1 MSEAGSSQLTGE
13 STPSAFDRR
22 GFVLALLALVLAAG
36 ALLSES
42 LFSAKVLSQ
51 ADALEQFAPWSDDG
65 VLEGAPANPV
75 LLDQAI
81 VMQPWMHFGAER
93 IQAGQAPWWNPDNYA
108 GQPMVGTYQTAYFWP
123 LNWVYFAAPGWWFLE
138 WSALLRLVAAGLF
151 TYLFLRALHLGRAP
165 ATLGA
170 VTFALCGFQVAWL
183 GHMHTHVSLFLPA
196 LLWGVERVAQRASLR
211 NTALLSLL
219 VAGALLAGHL
229 QTALHVAMAVG
240 GWSVFR
246 MTTTVAGTRL
256 SRASLGHL
264 ALGAV
269 LGVLVAMPQLLPFFE
284 YLGDSRGAVVLEEL
298 QTVDRIAPS
307 DAGIL
312 MLDPG
317 HHGSPA
323 AAQGFGP
330 YDGPTGQNVNFNELI
345 GGYVGRL
352 ALLLALAGVWFGR
365 RKREVWFLAG
375 AALLAAAI
383 AWQVPGVYDAVAAV
397 PKLKSTKLMRFAVVL
412 AFALACLAAF
422 GLEGLAARL
431 ARRPGPSSTATST
444 GMSLAVI
451 LLVAVELVAF
461 GRGYNPTLDP
471 AELAPA
477 TAVTDLLQ
485 ERVASEPPFR
495 VLSVD
500 NTALMPSSNLLYGI
514 PMLAGYDSM
523 ELATTADLVQQLSTD
538 ERGAYFIKEIR
549 SFDRTEALPLARL
562 LGVRYLLSPVDLPP
576 PYELILDG
584 PTKVYEDQGAAPRF
598 LAATSARYLR
608 EPAAR
613 LAFLGS
619 AEFDPGVAVLEGLPR
634 MDDADPLSA
643 ETRATLEAGK
653 SVSVAPL
660 DGQLESYGDTEI
672 TLRVSAG
679 PSALDPAYDTALGDT
694 RPDLQG
700 TLPALAILTD
710 AWDAGWIAE
719 LDGEPVEVLRV
730 DHGLRGVWVP
740 PGDHELVFRYEP
752 RALSTGLLLGLLGLA
767 GTLALLLLRPRR

>member
-1 MSEAGSSQLTGE
+1 MSEAGSSQLTGA
-13 STPSAFDRR
+13 SAPELPEPFDRR
-22 GFVLALLALVLAAG
+22 GFLLALLALVLAAG
-36 ALLSES
+36 VLLSDS
-42 LFSAKVLSQ
+42 LLSSRVLSQ

-65 VLEGAPANPV
+65 AEEGVPSNPV

-93 IQAGQAPWWNPDNYA
+93 IQAGQAPWWNPDNYM

-151 TYLFLRALHLGRAP
+151 TYLFLRALRLSAGP
-165 ATLGA
+165 AILGA

-196 LLWGVERVAQRASLR
+196 LLWGVERVARRASGR
-211 NTALLSLL
+211 DAALLALM

-229 QTALHVAMAVG
+229 QTALHVALAVG
-240 GWSVFR
+240 AWSLFR

-256 SRASLGHL
+256 SRAGLGQL
-264 ALGAV
+264 ALGAG

-284 YLGDSRGAVVLEEL
+284 YLGDSRGAVVLEQL
-298 QTVDRIAPS
+298 QTVDRISPS

-323 AAQGFGP
+323 AAQGYGP
-330 YDGPTGQNVNFNELI
+330 YDGPSGQNVNFNELI

-352 ALLLALAGVWFGR
+352 ALLLALVGVWLGR
-365 RKREVWFLAG
+365 RRREVWFLAG
-375 AALLAAAI
+375 GAALAAAI
-383 AWQVPGVYDAVAAV
+383 AWQVPGIYDAVAAV

-422 GLEGLAARL
+422 GLQGLAARL
-431 ARRPGPSSTATST
+431 GGRARSLVAPAAT
-444 GMSLAVI
+444 
-451 LLVAVELVAF
+451 LLVALELIAF
-461 GRGYNPTLDP
+461 GRGYNPTIEP

-500 NTALMPSSNLLYGI
+500 NTALMPSANLFYGV

-549 SFDRTEALPLARL
+549 SFDRQEALPLARL
-562 LGVRYLLSPVDLPP
+562 LGVRYLLSPADLPP
-576 PYELILDG
+576 PFELLLDG
-584 PTKVYEDQGAAPRF
+584 PTKVYRDPGAAPRF
-598 LAATSARYLR
+598 LAPTSARYLR
-608 EPAAR
+608 DPGAR
-613 LAFLGS
+613 LAYLGS
-619 AEFDPGVAVLEGLPR
+619 AEFDPRVAVLETLPTTGG
-634 MDDADPLSA
+634 AASLGPAL
-643 ETRATLEAGK
+643 RAALEAGEQ
-653 SVSVAPL
+653 VPLAPL
-660 DGQLESYGDTEI
+660 QGGLESYGDTEVS
-672 TLRVSAG
+672 LRLAAG
-679 PSALDPAYDTALGDT
+679 PPAVGAVPGDT
-694 RPDLQG
+694 HPDLQG
-700 TLPALAILTD
+700 SLPALAILTD
-710 AWDAGWIAE
+710 AWDAGWTAE
-719 LDGEPVEVLRV
+719 LDGEPVEVVRV

-752 RALSTGLLLGLLGLA
+752 RGLAMGLLLGLLGLV
-767 GTLALLLLRPRR
+767 GTLALLLRRPRT